1 MIKKELIRFM
11 KGAGKYI
18 VAGVWWQ
25 WAALLCQIV
34 VVFVLAIIIQGT
46 WQGNIRTEQI
56 LWMITVAVAFMIA
69 KAVCDRL
76 SAGVSYQA
84 SEEVKLRLRGKIFE
98 KILALG
104 TSYRDKTSTAELLQ
118 LSVEGVE
125 QLEIYYGRYLPQ
137 LFYSLLAPL
146 TLFVVLSQVSLKS
159 AAILL
164 VCVPL
169 IPISIVLVQK
179 IAKKLLKKYWGV
191 YTQLGDSFLENLQGL
206 TTLKIY
212 KSDGYASDKMDRE
225 AENFRKITMR
235 VLVMQLNSISV
246 MDIVAY
252 AGAGAGIICA
262 LLQFSAGNL
271 QLAEM
276 IIIVLLAAEFF
287 IPLRLLGSF
296 FHIAMNGMAAS
307 DKIFAFLKTDTEKN
321 RGTKNIEG
329 SVDITIRN
337 LGFAY
342 DKDRKILD
350 GVSMD
355 IHSGQFVSLVGL
367 SGSGKSTIAAL
378 IAGKF
383 SGYEG
388 DIKIS
393 GKDLNDIS
401 ESSLMDSIVTVGY
414 NSFIFGGSVRENLTM
429 AKKDASESEM
439 ISVLQKVKLW
449 DFLQKENG
457 LDTKITE
464 QGSNLSGG
472 QRQRLAL
479 ARALLKD
486 AEMYIFDEASSNID
500 VESEKVIMD
509 MIKNLAKSKTVLSI
523 SHRMANAVD
532 SDVIYVIE
540 NGKIIEKGNH
550 LSLLKDKGRYAE
562 IYTKQEEM
570 CAKWENSDEKK
581 QY

>member
-1 MIKKELIRFM
+1 MIKRELIRFM

-46 WQGNIRTEQI
+46 WQGDIRTEQI
-56 LWMITVAVAFMIA
+56 LWMIAVAVAFMIA

-307 DKIFAFLKTDTEKN
+307 DKIFTFLKTDTEKN
-321 RGTKNIEG
+321 RGTQNIEG

-464 QGSNLSGG
+464 QATCL
-472 QRQRLAL
+472 
-479 ARALLKD
+479 
-486 AEMYIFDEASSNID
+486 E
-500 VESEKVIMD
+500 
-509 MIKNLAKSKTVLSI
+509 
-523 SHRMANAVD
+523 
-532 SDVIYVIE
+532 
-540 NGKIIEKGNH
+540 
-550 LSLLKDKGRYAE
+550 GR
-562 IYTKQEEM
+562 
-570 CAKWENSDEKK
+570 DRG
-581 QY
+581 

>member
-1 MIKKELIRFM
+1 MIKRELIRFM

-56 LWMITVAVAFMIA
+56 LWMIAVAVAFMIA

-321 RGTKNIEG
+321 CGTQNIEG

-401 ESSLMDSIVTVGY
+401 EVSLMDSIVTVGY

-562 IYTKQEEM
+562 IYTKQEKM

>member
-1 MIKKELIRFM
+1 MIKRELIRFM

-46 WQGNIRTEQI
+46 WQGDIRTEQI
-56 LWMITVAVAFMIA
+56 LWMIAVAVAFMIA

-321 RGTKNIEG
+321 RGTQNIEG

-401 ESSLMDSIVTVGY
+401 EVSLMDSIVTVGY
-414 NSFIFGGSVRENLTM
+414 NSFIFGGSVRENLIM
-429 AKKDASESEM
+429 AKKGASESEM
-439 ISVLQKVKLW
+439 ISVLEKVKLW

>member
-1 MIKKELIRFM
+1 MIKRELIRFM

-56 LWMITVAVAFMIA
+56 LWMIAVAVAFMIA

-76 SAGVSYQA
+76 GAGVSYQA

-307 DKIFAFLKTDTEKN
+307 DKIFTFLKTDTEKN
-321 RGTKNIEG
+321 RGTQNIEG

-401 ESSLMDSIVTVGY
+401 EVSLMDSIVTVGY

-540 NGKIIEKGNH
+540 NGKITEKGNH

>member
-56 LWMITVAVAFMIA
+56 LWMIAVAVAFMIA

-159 AAILL
+159 ATILL

-449 DFLQKENG
+449 DFLQKETG

>member
-1 MIKKELIRFM
+1 MIKRELIRFM

-46 WQGNIRTEQI
+46 WQGDIRTEQI
-56 LWMITVAVAFMIA
+56 LWMIAVAVAFMIA

-321 RGTKNIEG
+321 RGTQNIEG

-388 DIKIS
+388 DIKLS

-401 ESSLMDSIVTVGY
+401 EVSLMDSIVTVGY

>member
-1 MIKKELIRFM
+1 MIKRELIRFM

-46 WQGNIRTEQI
+46 WQGDIRTEQI
-56 LWMITVAVAFMIA
+56 LWMIAVAVAFMIA

-321 RGTKNIEG
+321 RGTQNIEG

-337 LGFAY
+337 LRFAY

>member
-1 MIKKELIRFM
+1 MIKRELIRFM

-46 WQGNIRTEQI
+46 WQGDIRTEQI
-56 LWMITVAVAFMIA
+56 LWMIAVAVAFMIA

-307 DKIFAFLKTDTEKN
+307 DKIFTFLKTDTEKN
-321 RGTKNIEG
+321 RGTQNIEG

-388 DIKIS
+388 EIKIS
-393 GKDLNDIS
+393 GKELNDIS

>member
-46 WQGNIRTEQI
+46 WQGDIRTEQI
-56 LWMITVAVAFMIA
+56 LWMIAVAVAFMIA

-321 RGTKNIEG
+321 RGTQNIEG
-329 SVDITIRN
+329 GVDITIRN

-401 ESSLMDSIVTVGY
+401 EVSLMDSIVTVGY

-570 CAKWENSDEKK
+570 CAKWENSDEEK

>member
-1 MIKKELIRFM
+1 MIKRELIRFM

-46 WQGNIRTEQI
+46 WQGDIRTEQV
-56 LWMITVAVAFMIA
+56 LWMIAVAVAFMIA

-321 RGTKNIEG
+321 RGTQNIEG

-393 GKDLNDIS
+393 GKELNDIS

-414 NSFIFGGSVRENLTM
+414 NSFIFGGSVRENLIM

>member
-159 AAILL
+159 AIILL

>member
-46 WQGNIRTEQI
+46 WQGDIRTEQI
-56 LWMITVAVAFMIA
+56 LWMIAVAVAFMIA

-84 SEEVKLRLRGKIFE
+84 SEEVKLRLRGRIFE

-321 RGTKNIEG
+321 RGTQNIEG

>member
-1 MIKKELIRFM
+1 MIKRELIRFM

-46 WQGNIRTEQI
+46 WQGDIRTEQI
-56 LWMITVAVAFMIA
+56 LWMIAVAVAFMIA

-321 RGTKNIEG
+321 RGTQNIEG

-401 ESSLMDSIVTVGY
+401 EVSLMDSIVTVGY

-570 CAKWENSDEKK
+570 CAKWENSNEKK

>member
-1 MIKKELIRFM
+1 MIKRELIRFM

-46 WQGNIRTEQI
+46 WQGDIRTEQI
-56 LWMITVAVAFMIA
+56 LWMIAVAVAFMIA

-321 RGTKNIEG
+321 RGTQNIEG

-393 GKDLNDIS
+393 GKELNDIS

-449 DFLQKENG
+449 DFLQKETG

>member
-56 LWMITVAVAFMIA
+56 LWMITVAVAFMIV
-69 KAVCDRL
+69 KAACDRL

-84 SEEVKLRLRGKIFE
+84 SEEVKLLLREKIFE

-321 RGTKNIEG
+321 RGTQNIEG

>member
-46 WQGNIRTEQI
+46 WQGDIRTEQI
-56 LWMITVAVAFMIA
+56 LWMIAVAVAFMIA

-321 RGTKNIEG
+321 RGTQNIEG

-401 ESSLMDSIVTVGY
+401 EVSLMDSIVTVGY

-464 QGSNLSGG
+464 QGNNLSGG

>member
-1 MIKKELIRFM
+1 MIKRELIRFM

-46 WQGNIRTEQI
+46 WQGDIRTEQI
-56 LWMITVAVAFMIA
+56 LWMIAVAVAFMIA

-321 RGTKNIEG
+321 RGTQNIEG

-337 LGFAY
+337 LKFAY

-393 GKDLNDIS
+393 GKELNDIS

-414 NSFIFGGSVRENLTM
+414 NSFIFGGSVRENLIM

>member
-1 MIKKELIRFM
+1 MIKRELIRFM

-46 WQGNIRTEQI
+46 WQGDIRTEQI
-56 LWMITVAVAFMIA
+56 LWMIAVAVAFMIA

-321 RGTKNIEG
+321 RGTQNIEG

-393 GKDLNDIS
+393 GKELNDIS

-414 NSFIFGGSVRENLTM
+414 NSFIFGGSVRENLIM
-429 AKKDASESEM
+429 AKKGASESEM
-439 ISVLQKVKLW
+439 ISVLEKVKLW

>member
-1 MIKKELIRFM
+1 MIKRELIRFM

-56 LWMITVAVAFMIA
+56 LWMIAVAVAFMIA

-321 RGTKNIEG
+321 RGTQNIEG

-350 GVSMD
+350 GISMD

-550 LSLLKDKGRYAE
+550 LTLLKDKGRYAE

>member
-1 MIKKELIRFM
+1 MIKRELIRFM

-46 WQGNIRTEQI
+46 WQGDIRTEQI
-56 LWMITVAVAFMIA
+56 LWMIAVAVAFMIA

-321 RGTKNIEG
+321 RGTQNIEG

-414 NSFIFGGSVRENLTM
+414 NSFIFGGSVRENLIM
-429 AKKDASESEM
+429 AKKGASESEM

>member
-1 MIKKELIRFM
+1 MIKRELIRFM

-46 WQGNIRTEQI
+46 WQGDIRTEQI
-56 LWMITVAVAFMIA
+56 LWMIAVAVAFMIA

-321 RGTKNIEG
+321 RGTQNIEG

-401 ESSLMDSIVTVGY
+401 EVSLMDSIVTVGY

>member
-1 MIKKELIRFM
+1 MIKRELIRFM

-46 WQGNIRTEQI
+46 WQGDIRTEQI
-56 LWMITVAVAFMIA
+56 LWMIAVAVAFMIA

-321 RGTKNIEG
+321 RGTQNIEG

-401 ESSLMDSIVTVGY
+401 EVSLMDSIVTVGY

-509 MIKNLAKSKTVLSI
+509 MIKNLAKRKTVLSI